1 MGPQALA
8 GKPRHGPLASSSPG
22 GLGVGGP
29 LGHNQRHWDG
39 GPLPSEL
46 SGVMRRHRCYSQL
59 LTICLAVMVT
69 FALPKGLNWIGLVTR
84 KPVTEDYVPLLPWF
98 GIVLAGMFA
107 GKKIAQVK
115 QSVAA
120 WQWSPAGPAGRS
132 LAWAGRHSLTIYMVH
147 QPLLMGLLFALV
159 RRG

>member
-1 MGPQALA
+1 MFPKSWVYFGVLHFMIVASVAALA
-8 GKPRHGPLASSSPG
+8 FIRLSTANLIIGAALFIAGVTFSSP
-22 GLGVGGP
+22 VFDHP
-29 LGHNQRHWDG
+29 W
-39 GPLPSEL
+39 
-46 SGVMRRHRCYSQL
+46 
-59 LTICLAVMVT
+59 
-69 FALPKGLNWIGLVTR
+69 LNWIGLVTR

-107 GKKIAQVK
+107 GKRIAQVK